1 MDRIQLKEL
10 TKKQLKG
17 KWKMP
22 VLLTLAYLVISIIAS
37 IFQEEANS
45 FVTTVIMFLV
55 VWGISTWATVGIS
68 NFYLEF
74 LKKDGKVEFRDV
86 LVSKNKVLKS
96 LGFTAI
102 VGIISFILVFIVTSV
117 TTFII
122 MSVILSYNSINIGTI
137 IAIILTIL
145 LLIVYIIFTYMVTQ
159 TPYIII
165 EKENIGIIEAMKLS
179 AKIMKGNKWKYF
191 VFQLSFIGWAILSI
205 ITFGIGFLWLIPY
218 VTLASTNFYKNL
230 NKE

>member
-1 MDRIQLKEL
+1 M
-10 TKKQLKG
+10 
-17 KWKMP
+17 
-22 VLLTLAYLVISIIAS
+22 
-37 IFQEEANS
+37 
-45 FVTTVIMFLV
+45 
-55 VWGISTWATVGIS
+55 
-68 NFYLEF
+68 
-74 LKKDGKVEFRDV
+74 EFRDV
-86 LVSKNKVLKS
+86 LVSKNKILKS

-117 TTFII
+117 TTLII
-122 MSVILSYNSINIGTI
+122 MSAITSYNGINIGTI

-145 LLIVYIIFTYMVTQ
+145 ILIVYIVFTYMVTQ
-159 TPYIII
+159 NPYIII

-179 AKIMKGNKWKYF
+179 AKIMKDNKWKYF
-191 VFQLSFIGWAILSI
+191 VLQLSFIGWAILSI

>member
-55 VWGISTWATVGIS
+55 VWGISTWATVGIP

-86 LVSKNKVLKS
+86 LVSKNKILKS

-117 TTFII
+117 TTLII
-122 MSVILSYNSINIGTI
+122 MSAILSYNGINIGTI

-165 EKENIGIIEAMKLS
+165 EKEGIGIIEAMKLS

-191 VFQLSFIGWAILSI
+191 ILQLSFIGWAILSI